1 MAYQISW
8 YMGRRII
15 YVLIQGEYL
24 SLADLQAINDQL
36 LPFIRHSDAPHAHVI
51 IDASSVTTMQSQLFD
66 RMALSYLREPDLGWT
81 IVIAPDAV
89 AQQFRPLFART
100 RSFESFTSPEEGM
113 FFLEDEDAS
122 LLMPA

>member
-1 MAYQISW
+1 M
-8 YMGRRII
+8 
-15 YVLIQGEYL
+15 
-24 SLADLQAINDQL
+24 
-36 LPFIRHSDAPHAHVI
+36 PPHAHVI
-51 IDASSVTTMQSQLFD
+51 IDASSVTSVQSHLPD
-66 RMALSYLREPDLGWT
+66 RTLSYLREPDLGWT

-100 RSFESFTSPEEGM
+100 PYFDSFTSPEEGM